1 MPFPAPRILTRAGIW
16 ETSTRAPASIEFFD
30 LVLACLA
37 LDHPQEQI
45 RQMACF
51 LFGFSDDQIQHDISG
66 RLGDCAAA
74 SLKST
79 VYHLSIFDLQLKNDV
94 ISTARIDAL

>member
-1 MPFPAPRILTRAGIW
+1 MGNIDQGTGFL
-16 ETSTRAPASIEFFD
+16 EFFD

>member
-1 MPFPAPRILTRAGIW
+1 MGNIDQGAGFL
-16 ETSTRAPASIEFFD
+16 EFFD

-51 LFGFSDDQIQHDISG
+51 LFGFSDDQIQHDIGG
-66 RLGDCAAA
+66 RLGDRAAA

>member
-1 MPFPAPRILTRAGIW
+1 MGNIDQGTGFL
-16 ETSTRAPASIEFFD
+16 ELFD

-66 RLGDCAAA
+66 RLGDRAAA
-74 SLKST
+74 PLKSA
-79 VYHLSIFDLQLKNDV
+79 VYHLSIFDLQLENDV
-94 ISTARIDAL
+94 VSAARIDAL